1 MRHAWLLPKLGL
13 TMTEG
18 VLAEWTVAPGARFK
32 AGDCVFV
39 VENDKAAS
47 EVAAEHDGVMEAPLV
62 QVGDTVAVGT
72 VIGHWDDGLDA
83 APAAAAPAGSGARQ
97 PAAEPSAGRR
107 AGSEARQ
114 SDAAPPG
121 GRRPVTPWA
130 RKLANR
136 HGVDLAAVA
145 GSGPGGRVRGRDV
158 EKAASA
164 MPAAA
169 GGAAVHAPAGAPARA
184 PVHAPVHAPE
194 HAPVQAPV
202 YAPQPDA
209 GTARVLPA
217 TPLPLVPLPGGTVQP
232 FSALR
237 HAVARRLVAAKQQI
251 PHFYLAR
258 EVEVSA
264 LLDLHKR
271 LKDPEAAPRLTLNH
285 FIVAAVGRAL
295 VAHPELNRVWC
306 EEGALRLDAP
316 DVGVAVHTE
325 RGLVVPVLRN
335 AGRLGVGT
343 LARQAG
349 ALVERACKGRLSA
362 DEMAGAAITVS
373 NAGMHGL
380 AAMASIIVP
389 GQSMIL
395 GVGAVRELFRPDAA
409 GAPALRREIV
419 LTLSLDHR
427 VLDGVEGAALLAA
440 VVDALAHPTRLL
452 FD

>member
-47 EVAAEHDGVMEAPLV
+47 EVEAEHDGVMEALLV
-62 QVGDTVAVGT
+62 QAGETVAVGA
-72 VIGHWDDGLDA
+72 VIGHWDDGLDGSA
-83 APAAAAPAGSGARQ
+83 AAAAPARPVEAAVPL
-97 PAAEPSAGRR
+97 PASAGTAAA
-107 AGSEARQ
+107 AGADAR
-114 SDAAPPG
+114 SRTAADG
-121 GRRPVTPWA
+121 RCAGRRPVTPWA
-130 RKLANR
+130 RSLAKR
-136 HGVDLAAVA
+136 HGVDLARVA
-145 GSGPGGRVRGRDV
+145 GSGPRGRVRGRDV
-158 EKAASA
+158 E
-164 MPAAA
+164 AAA
-169 GGAAVHAPAGAPARA
+169 AAAALAPASGAVAPPPVPVPGAP
-184 PVHAPVHAPE
+184 
-194 HAPVQAPV
+194 
-202 YAPQPDA
+202 
-209 GTARVLPA
+209 GARVLP
-217 TPLPLVPLPGGTVQP
+217 
-232 FSALR
+232 FSAVQ
-237 HAVARRLVAAKQQI
+237 HGIVARLVAVKQQV
-251 PHFYLAR
+251 PHFYLTR
-258 EVEVSA
+258 EAEVSA
-264 LLDLHKR
+264 LLELYAR
-271 LKDPEAAPRLTLNH
+271 LKDPEAEPRLTLNH

-295 VAHPELNRVWC
+295 VALPELNRVWC
-306 EEGALRLDAP
+306 EEGARVFDAP
-316 DVGVAVHTE
+316 DVGVVVHTE

-335 AGRLGVGT
+335 AGRLGIGA

-349 ALVERACKGRLSA
+349 ALVERARKGRLSA
-362 DEMAGAAITVS
+362 DEMAGSAISVS

-409 GAPALRREIV
+409 GAPTLRREIV